1 MWVTCIMQITEILLY
16 RKDRSVACRREAVT
30 VCISQRGLNADFV
43 CSLRCGPWAP
53 AEGQALETN

>member
-1 MWVTCIMQITEILLY
+1 MQITEILLY